1 MQEQGSSNPAA
12 LLQQLQAAQGFPR
25 QQALLMR
32 MLQES
37 VFGGTARD
45 PLAARVLPAI
55 SLPYFKLT
63 ALNHCSAIC
72 LAINHKPNKK
82 AERCF
87 SERI

>member
-55 SLPYFKLT
+55 PLP
-63 ALNHCSAIC
+63 
-72 LAINHKPNKK
+72 
-82 AERCF
+82 CF
-87 SERI
+87 